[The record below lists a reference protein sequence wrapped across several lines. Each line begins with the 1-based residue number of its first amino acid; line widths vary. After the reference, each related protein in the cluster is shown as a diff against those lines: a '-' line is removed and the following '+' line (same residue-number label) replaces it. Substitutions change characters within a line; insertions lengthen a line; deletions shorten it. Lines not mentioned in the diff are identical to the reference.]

1 MYSGLRGTRIGF
13 CDSSTVFV
21 LLRVSV
27 ADADLEPTRGVGVRF
42 FFACLS
48 SLYDYCYFFNQNISD
63 LILLIAITDGSVRM
77 NSTSSHNKFTGRVE
91 VFYDGKWGTVC
102 HDNWDRNAANV
113 VCRELGF
120 KLADRAFTSAAHGEG
135 SGPIWLDDVRCSGG
149 ETHLHK
155 CNKRKWGDHD
165 CTHKQD
171 ASMKCSFGSTNV
183 RISGGRK
190 YGRVEVLIGGQW
202 GTICDHKWD
211 MNDATVICR
220 QLGYKGAHRARGSA
234 IYGQGSGPIHRNL
247 VRCKGDEKSLLDCPY
262 GSSRYCS
269 HAEDAGVECNI

>member
-1 MYSGLRGTRIGF
+1 M
-13 CDSSTVFV
+13 
-21 LLRVSV
+21 
-27 ADADLEPTRGVGVRF
+27 
-42 FFACLS
+42 
-48 SLYDYCYFFNQNISD
+48 
-63 LILLIAITDGSVRM
+63 IAITDGSVRM

-91 VFYDGKWGTVC
+91 IFYDGKWGTVC

>member
-1 MYSGLRGTRIGF
+1 MQTLSQRGGWGSGFFLLALLP
-13 CDSSTVFV
+13 STIII
-21 LLRVSV
+21 
-27 ADADLEPTRGVGVRF
+27 F
-42 FFACLS
+42 F
-48 SLYDYCYFFNQNISD
+48 YPKYI

-135 SGPIWLDDVRCSGG
+135 SGPIWLDDVRCSGS

-202 GTICDHKWD
+202 GTIT
-211 MNDATVICR
+211 NGI
-220 QLGYKGAHRARGSA
+220 
-234 IYGQGSGPIHRNL
+234 
-247 VRCKGDEKSLLDCPY
+247 
-262 GSSRYCS
+262 
-269 HAEDAGVECNI
+269 